1 METRENVVSEGSSTT
16 SIQHDTKIGTSND
29 EVAVP
34 NNLLNNL
41 VENLEEIEERMN
53 FDIEQVY
60 KKFEEKII
68 SQSNLIE
75 SLRARIEYLEIDSV
89 AKDED
94 IKKLRHD
101 INESVL
107 TAKTQN
113 TMNEN
118 ELNSQFTRPLIVESR
133 DNIQNKSE
141 TTIECKKCGTKFQN
155 YAKYHK
161 HIKENHNKYKCIVC
175 QQAFPSKKGRKRHMR
190 KNHKKEFPC
199 NLCKKKFYLI
209 AGLREHFRAKHSGG
223 KFFPKA
229 SRASHPPSTSVTS
242 TPAAVDFIHEILPY
256 QLPTNKMPPYQ
267 LRCKI
272 CKEIFDTHSKFNTHT
287 KSLHDCKFACPDCS
301 QVFLSKTLKKS
312 HVKKTFRCQACNK
325 SVISEGGLISHCKQ
339 KHKQMSIVDIY
350 YAAMGIQL
358 STSQSLISA
367 QEVVLN
373 ELEITHEGSDNESSN
388 NNDHTDEE
396 FNDDDYAEEEENERS
411 DDTEDEND
419 STEEETGRSDYD
431 DSTEDENEKSD
442 DNDDRGF

>member
-1 METRENVVSEGSSTT
+1 METGENVVWEGSSVT
-16 SIQHDTKIGTSND
+16 SIQHETKIGTSND
-29 EVAVP
+29 EIAVP

-41 VENLEEIEERMN
+41 VENLEEFEERMN

-60 KKFEEKII
+60 KKFEEKIVT
-68 SQSNLIE
+68 QSKLIE

-94 IKKLRHD
+94 IKKLRHE
-101 INESVL
+101 IHE
-107 TAKTQN
+107 TIIIAKTKN

-118 ELNSQFTRPLIVESR
+118 ELNVQFTEPLNVESHY
-133 DNIQNKSE
+133 NIQNKSE
-141 TTIECKKCGTKFQN
+141 TTIECKKCGKKFQD

-161 HIKENHNKYKCIVC
+161 HNKENHNKYKCIVC
-175 QQAFPSKKGRKRHMR
+175 QQAFPTKKGRKRHMR
-190 KNHKKEFPC
+190 KNHKKDFPC

-229 SRASHPPSTSVTS
+229 PRASHPPSTSVTS
-242 TPAAVDFIHEILPY
+242 PLAVVEFIHEILPY

-272 CKEIFDTHSKFNTHT
+272 CKEIFDTHSKFNTHA

-301 QVFLSKTLKKS
+301 QVFLSKGLRKS
-312 HVKKTFRCQACNK
+312 HVKKSYRCQVCNK
-325 SVISEGGLISHCKQ
+325 SVISEGGLISHCRQ
-339 KHKQMSIVDIY
+339 KHGQMSIVDIY

-358 STSQSLISA
+358 STSQSLFSE
-367 QEVVLN
+367 QEIILN
-373 ELEITHEGSDNESSN
+373 ELEITHEGGDNGSFD
-388 NNDHTDEE
+388 NDHTDEE
-396 FNDDDYAEEEENERS
+396 SNDDDYAEEEENERS

-419 STEEETGRSDYD
+419 YTEEENGRSDYD
-431 DSTEDENEKSD
+431 DTEDENEKSD
-442 DNDDRGF
+442 DNDRGF